1 MILLIRPCESVFI
14 CGEMLFMKI
23 LIRGANWI
31 GDAVMTI
38 PAMRELRR
46 LFPDAEM
53 TLYTRPWAEGI
64 FRDACLVD
72 KILTVE
78 SKSSRFRETLAEGKA
93 LKRQGFDLAVLFTN
107 SFQSAAVIRFAGIP
121 KRFGYAREG
130 RGILLTDPIKP
141 PRWRDER
148 HQVYYYL
155 NIVSEIERRL
165 FGTAT
170 VDEKEPIST
179 LQVSEDRRSEARAFL
194 EGAGVD
200 LSKPI
205 IAFGAG
211 STNSMAKRWGGEK
224 FAELGSRLAAELGAN
239 ILLLGTKNESDVSR
253 QVIGLANADIIDL
266 AGATDLSAA
275 TAILCECDLFVSN
288 DMGLAHI
295 AAAVGTKTIVIF
307 GPTNDVT
314 TRPFGPDAVIVRHE
328 VECSPCMLRECPI
341 DHRCMRRISVDRVFE
356 LAKKEL

>member
-1 MILLIRPCESVFI
+1 
-14 CGEMLFMKI
+14 MKI

-38 PAMRELRR
+38 PAMLELRR

-53 TLYTRPWAEGI
+53 TLYTRPWAEAV
-64 FRDACLVD
+64 FRDAGLVD
-72 KILTVE
+72 KMLTVE
-78 SKSSRFRETLAEGKA
+78 PKSSPFRDTVAEAKV
-93 LKRQGFDLAVLFTN
+93 LKPLGFDIALLFTN
-107 SFQSAAVIRFAGIP
+107 SFQSAAAIRLAGIT

-130 RGILLTDPIKP
+130 RGILLSDPIKP
-141 PRWRDER
+141 PAWRNER

-165 FGTAT
+165 LGTAT
-170 VDEKEPIST
+170 VRDNEPVCT
-179 LQVSEDRRSEARAFL
+179 LKVSEDRRFEARAFL
-194 EGAGVD
+194 ENAGVD
-200 LSKPI
+200 LSKQI
-205 IAFGAG
+205 VAFGAG

-224 FAELGSRLAAELGAN
+224 FAELGSKLSVELDAN
-239 ILLLGTKNESDVSR
+239 ILLLGAKNESDVSR

-266 AGATDLSAA
+266 VGVTDLSTA
-275 TAILCECDLFVSN
+275 TAILSECDLFVSN

-295 AAAVGTKTIVIF
+295 AAAVETKTIVIF

-314 TRPFGPDAVIVRHE
+314 TRPFGPNAVVVRHD

-341 DHRCMRRISVDRVFE
+341 DHRCMTRISSDNVFDRSVQ
-356 LAKKEL
+356 LLKA